1 MNNTKIGVLT
11 GGGDAPGLNAVIRA
25 IVMEAKKYGYSVIGI
40 RDGWAGLINGII
52 QSLDINQAEEIIK
65 EGGTILGT
73 SRTNPFKDPQ
83 DAQKVKETFNGLGLN
98 ALITI
103 GGEDTLSVA
112 KKFFEM
118 GIPTVGI
125 PKTID
130 NDVNGTDY
138 TFGFDTAVSR
148 ATQALDN
155 LACTAKSHHRVLIV
169 EIMGRHTGWLTLY
182 SGVAGGAHIILI
194 PEKPISIDQVCKVI
208 MRRYRYKKNWAMVAL
223 AEGYY
228 DPIFAFKIKEAEE
241 VMKNLSEL
249 SEKDKEIL
257 KRYIPKVKYDAFD
270 HPQLGGIAGIFAQE
284 IENRL
289 KKSIESFMP
298 AKFQFEVRTASLG
311 HLLRGG
317 SPTPFDRLLG
327 TRFGL
332 KAVELVHRKNFGKVT
347 ALKGTKIVPISFE
360 AAVGTLK
367 KVPNSIYEEMKVLLN
382 RD

>member
-1 MNNTKIGVLT
+1 MNKKIGVLT

-25 IVMEAKKYGYSVIGI
+25 IVMEAKKYGHSVIGI
-40 RDGWAGLINGII
+40 RDGWAGLISGLI
-52 QSLDINQAEEIIK
+52 QPLDLNQAEEIIK
-65 EGGTILGT
+65 EGGTIIGT
-73 SRTNPFKDPQ
+73 SRTNPFKDPN
-83 DAQKVKETFNGLGLN
+83 DAQKVKETFRGLGLD

-118 GIPTVGI
+118 GLPIVGI

-155 LACTAKSHHRVLIV
+155 LACTAKAHHRVLVV
-169 EIMGRHTGWLTLY
+169 EIMGRHAGWLTLY
-182 SGVAGGAHIILI
+182 SGVAGGAHIVLI
-194 PEKPISIDQVCKVI
+194 PEKPISIDQICKVI
-208 MRRYRYKKNWAMVAL
+208 MRRYRYNKNWALVAL
-223 AEGYY
+223 AEGYC
-228 DPIFAFKIKEAEE
+228 DPIFTAKVQEAEK
-241 VMKNLSEL
+241 VLKNL
-249 SEKDKEIL
+249 SEKDKEIV
-257 KRYIPKVKYDAFD
+257 KRYIPKVKYDAFG
-270 HPQLGGIAGIFAQE
+270 HPQLGGIAGVFAQE
-284 IENRL
+284 IEDRL

-298 AKFQFEVRTASLG
+298 AKFQFEVRTVSLG

-332 KAVELVHRKNFGKVT
+332 KAVELVHCKNFGKVT
-347 ALKGTKIVPISFE
+347 ALKGMKIVPISFE
-360 AAVGTLK
+360 TAVGTLK
-367 KVPNSIYEEMKVLLN
+367 KVPDSIYEEMKVLLS